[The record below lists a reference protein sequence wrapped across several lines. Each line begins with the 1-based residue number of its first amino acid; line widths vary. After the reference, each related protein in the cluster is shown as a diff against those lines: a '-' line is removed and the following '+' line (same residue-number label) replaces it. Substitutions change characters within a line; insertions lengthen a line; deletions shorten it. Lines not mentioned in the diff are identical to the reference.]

1 MGVEVA
7 SEGAVPVTRKL
18 GLGMCTALV
27 MGNMIGSGVFL
38 LPAALAAYGGISI
51 LGWLFTAAGA
61 VFLALAFARLSRIV
75 PKAGGPYAYTRHAFG
90 DFPGF
95 LVAWGYWISIWSGN
109 AAIAVALVGYMAVF
123 WSPLANNPILAGG
136 VALASIWLLTWVNA
150 SGVRKAGFV
159 QVVTTVLKLVPLVA
173 IATLGLLFLNLD
185 NFTPFNMSGKSPFSA
200 VTATAALTLW
210 AFLGLESATVPA
222 GDVVNPQHTIPRAT
236 IIGTLLTA
244 AVYILSTVAVMGVI
258 PPAAL
263 AESTAPFADAA
274 SKMWGSWAGYA
285 VAIGASISCFGA
297 LNGWILLQGQVP
309 LATARDDLFPEV
321 FGRLSKRGTP
331 ALGIVISSVLV
342 TVLMATNY
350 TRGLVEL
357 YTVIILLSTLTCLVP
372 YVFSTLAELA
382 IFKRERERF
391 SGQSLVGPSIIAVLA
406 FLYSL
411 WAIAGL
417 GWQTLYRGFL
427 LLVAGVPVFA
437 WMKWRRGRM

>member
-1 MGVEVA
+1 MEVEVA
-7 SEGAVPVTRKL
+7 SEAATADTRKL

-27 MGNMIGSGVFL
+27 IGNMIGSGVFL

-61 VFLALAFARLSRIV
+61 MFLALAFARLSRMV
-75 PKAGGPYAYTRHAFG
+75 PKAGGPYAYTRRGFG
-90 DFPGF
+90 DLAGF

-109 AAIAVALVGYMAVF
+109 AAIAIAMVGYLAFF
-123 WSPLANNPILAGG
+123 WPLLADSPLLAGS
-136 VALASIWLLTWVNA
+136 VALASIWLLTWVNSA
-150 SGVRKAGFV
+150 GVRNAGFV

-173 IATLGLLFLNLD
+173 IATLGLFFFNLD
-185 NFTPFNMSGKSPFSA
+185 NFTPFNVSRASPFSA

-210 AFLGLESATVPA
+210 AFLGLESATIPA
-222 GDVVNPQHTIPRAT
+222 GDVENPERTIPRAT
-236 IIGTLLTA
+236 VIGTMLTA
-244 AVYILSTVAVMGVI
+244 AVYILGTVAVMGVI

-274 SKMWGSWAGYA
+274 RQMWGAWAGYA
-285 VAIGASISCFGA
+285 VAIGAAISCFGA

-309 LATARDDLFPEV
+309 LAIARDNLFPEV

-331 ALGIVISSVLV
+331 AMGIVISSVLV
-342 TVLMATNY
+342 TLLMAASY

-357 YTVIILLSTLTCLVP
+357 FTIIVLLATLTCLVP
-372 YVFSTLAELA
+372 YVLSTLAELV
-382 IFKRERERF
+382 IFRRERERF
-391 SGQSLVGPSIIAVLA
+391 SDQRLVGPSIIAVLA

-417 GWQTLYRGFL
+417 GWRTLYLGFL
-427 LLVAGVPVFA
+427 LLLAGVPVFA
-437 WMKWRRGRM
+437 WMKWRQGRK